1 MKKVFIPILV
11 LGFAFL
17 SCENDDDSSNDEL
30 KLITASN
37 TSGKISYANL
47 LSSSATVYSFT
58 IGGTDADGSYYDSE
72 NDELIIASRT
82 NNRLEL
88 YKGLKTSVKNNTD
101 NLTLNFFSTSDFN
114 NPREI
119 AVTGDKVIV
128 TQDQN
133 AANGNVNKLIVYQK
147 TANGFTLLNSYTVN
161 FKVWGIHIDGTT
173 LYAVADLSSDL
184 VVFDNFF
191 SNVNGTITPSKRVT
205 IQGLVRTHGI
215 TFSKKD
221 NKMILTD
228 VGSAASS
235 VDGGLIVIN
244 NFSNILAA
252 TPDLGTISSDD
263 QIRVYGTNSKLGN
276 PVDVAYDD
284 KTKDVYV
291 AERLNG
297 GGQVLVFGNPTR
309 NGDVLPVN
317 SRVEAGIASVYL
329 IRK

>member
-1 MKKVFIPILV
+1 MKNFFLPILV
-11 LGFAFL
+11 LGCFFV

-37 TSGKISYANL
+37 TSAKVSYTNL
-47 LSSSATVYSFT
+47 LSSSPTAQFFTV
-58 IGGTDADGSYYDSE
+58 GGVDADGAYFDSE

-88 YKGLKTSVKNNTD
+88 YKGLNASAKNNTD
-101 NLTLNFFSTSDFN
+101 NLSLGFYSTSDFS

-119 AVTGDKVIV
+119 AVAGDKVVV

-133 AANGNVNKLIVYQK
+133 AGNGNVNKLVVYQK
-147 TANGFTLLNSYTVN
+147 TTAGFTLLNSYTVN
-161 FKVWGIHIDGTT
+161 FKTWGIHIDGTT
-173 LYAVADLSSDL
+173 LYAVADLTSDL
-184 VVFDNFF
+184 VVFNDFF
-191 SNVNGTITPSKRVT
+191 SNPSGTISPSKRVT

-221 NKMILTD
+221 NRMILTD

-235 VDGGLIVIN
+235 TDGGLIVIN
-244 NFSNILAA
+244 NFSNVMAA
-252 TPDLGTISSDD
+252 TSDLGTISSDN
-263 QIRVYGTNSKLGN
+263 QIRVYGTFSKLGN

-284 KTKDVYV
+284 KTEYIYV

-297 GGQVLVFGNPTR
+297 GGQVLVFTNPTI
-309 NGDVLPVN
+309 NGDVLPIS
-317 SRVEAGIASVYL
+317 SRVEAGVSSVYL